1 MKKLK
6 AKQIVTI
13 VIAALIGA
21 GICAFPFI
29 WNALHKPEKVAETV
43 ELPKTSVKSTVNP
56 DTPENLLSNGYFKDG
71 LNWGYG
77 PFYPA
82 ASYGISIASNWY
94 IAQSISTTNFSISFT
109 ENSEEVYN
117 TIKITLNSYVTGL
130 KPYIFSTLDL
140 SDFQEGKQYTVS
152 AYVVNTQ
159 NIHNVYRQ
167 YTFTMP
173 ELNQSKTFGA
183 GPITGTSD
191 TDITAELEYTTG
203 TNPNL
208 TFKVG
213 YIDPTS
219 GASYYSNMRIG
230 AIKIEEGTR
239 STLQNDIEGTTPEPP
254 NDYDTGYE
262 DGYQDGYEQGMQQG
276 IQDTKDELSAQL
288 IGGPSIAWETV
299 NPNVEASYDAATDTL
314 TAGNMTTSIDLIR
327 FDLQQQLAIGM
338 TIIVEW
344 DSMTTTGTLNVSFNY
359 NYLTGTGKYITITG
373 SNNTGQ
379 ASFLIPQAALIEN
392 QTVSTIFFKNQSG
405 ADVTIKGLKIKLLN
419 DATKNY
425 QQGYQAGL
433 EQGQANAGEN
443 YNNGYQAGLAAGRAE
458 GSESSNFS
466 ELFTGIFGSLLAF
479 FLTVGNGVT
488 IWDISLFNIVISFVA
503 IFLIVKVVK
512 NII

>member
-6 AKQIVTI
+6 AKQIATI

-43 ELPKTSVKSTVNP
+43 ELPETSVKSTVNP

-71 LNWGYG
+71 LNWGNG
-77 PFYPA
+77 PFYPS
-82 ASYGISIASNWY
+82 ASYGTSIASNWY
-94 IAQSISTTNFSISFT
+94 IAKSISTSNFSVSFT
-109 ENSEEVYN
+109 QNSKEVYN
-117 TIKITLNSYVTGL
+117 TIKITLNSYITGL
-130 KPYIFSTLDL
+130 NPYIQSTLDL
-140 SDFQEGKQYTVS
+140 SDFQEGEQYTVS
-152 AYVVNTQ
+152 TYVINTQ
-159 NIHNVYRQ
+159 SVHNVYKQ

-173 ELNQSKTFGA
+173 ELDESKTFGA
-183 GPITGTSD
+183 GPITGTSN
-191 TDITAELEYTTG
+191 TDITAEFEYTAG
-203 TNPNL
+203 TSPELYFN
-208 TFKVG
+208 VG

-219 GASYYSNMRIG
+219 GVSYYQNMQIG

-262 DGYQDGYEQGMQQG
+262 DGYKDGYEQGMQQG

-288 IGGPSIAWETV
+288 IGGPSIAWEAV
-299 NPNVEASYDAATDTL
+299 NPNVKASYDAATDTL

-344 DSMTTTGTLNVSFNY
+344 DSMTTTGTLNVSFEY
-359 NYLTGTGKYITITG
+359 NYLTGTGQYITITKA
-373 SNNTGQ
+373 NNTGQ

-392 QTVSTIFFKNQSG
+392 QTLSTIFFRNQSG
-405 ADVTIKGLKIKLLN
+405 ADVTVKGLKIKLLN

-433 EQGQANAGEN
+433 AQGQANAGKN

-503 IFLIVKVVK
+503 ILVIVKVVK
-512 NII
+512 QLI